1 MEPVYSI
8 RPVLA
13 IAVSLACAFLIVLTG
28 EKRRNLREFW
38 TLAAS
43 VLGCTIV
50 VSMFPHIY
58 HGGEYIFTMVS
69 IVPGVGLD
77 FRVDAFGMFFAFLSS
92 FLWIFTSIYSI
103 GYMRALK
110 EHAQT
115 RYYFAFAACIAS
127 AVGIAF
133 AGNLLTLFI
142 FYEMLTISAFP
153 LVIHEETPEALYAG
167 KKYLAYTL
175 SGGALVLLGMA
186 IAYTLAGTLTFTSH
200 GFLAGHGS
208 AQMLKILFAIFIM
221 GFGVKAAII
230 PLHSWLPSAMVAPT
244 PVSALLHAVAVVN
257 AGIFGIV
264 RVVCSVYGI
273 ELVASL
279 GLGLPLA
286 IVASITII
294 VGSLFALAQDNL
306 KLMLAYSTVSQ
317 LSYIILGAALLSPSA
332 LSGGVVHIAHQGFMK
347 ITLFFCAG
355 AILVQTGKRNMSE
368 MNGIGRKMPLTMMG
382 FTMCAFGMI
391 GTPPMCGFITKW
403 YLGLGAL
410 EAGHPIFIV
419 VLLASALLN
428 AAYYLPPVYNAFF
441 KEPDASLK
449 GKEASWW
456 LLAPI
461 LVCAAISLMLG
472 IIPTTSYMPL
482 QLARTF
488 LGIGGM

>member
-1 MEPVYSI
+1 MEPIYSI

-13 IAVSLACAFLIVLTG
+13 IAISLTCAVLIAITG
-28 EKRRNLREFW
+28 EKHRNVREFW

-43 VLGCTIV
+43 VLGCTMVI
-50 VSMFPHIY
+50 SMFPHIY
-58 HGGEYIFTMVS
+58 DGGKYIFTTAN

-92 FLWIFTSIYSI
+92 FLWIVTSVYSI

-115 RYYFAFAACIAS
+115 RYYFCFAACIAS

-133 AGNLLTLFI
+133 AGNILTLFI

-186 IAYTLAGTLTFTSH
+186 ITYTLAGTLTFTSH

-221 GFGVKAAII
+221 GFGVKAAVI
-230 PLHSWLPSAMVAPT
+230 PLHSWLPGAMVAPT

-273 ELVASL
+273 ELMADL
-279 GLGLPLA
+279 GLSLPLA

-294 VGSLFALAQDNL
+294 VGSIFALAQDNL

-317 LSYIILGAALLSPSA
+317 LSYIILGVALLSPSA

-368 MNGIGRKMPLTMMG
+368 MHGIARIMPLTMMG
-382 FTMCAFGMI
+382 FTICAFGMI

-403 YLGLGAL
+403 YLGLGAM
-410 EAGHPIFIV
+410 EAGYPIFIL
-419 VLLASALLN
+419 VLVTSALLN
-428 AAYYLPPVYNAFF
+428 AAYYLPPIYNAFF
-441 KEPDASLK
+441 KELNASLE
-449 GKEASWW
+449 GKEASWR

-461 LVCAAISLMLG
+461 LVCAAISLTLG
-472 IIPTTSYMPL
+472 IMPMASYTPL
-482 QLARTF
+482 HLARTF
-488 LGIGGM
+488 LGI